1 MKVTKSN
8 PTLIGYVSSNKSSTN
23 LLLGSRQSKSIE
35 MLSSTRNLQIMASP
49 VKEELNGQQAITN
62 NSSQS
67 SLSIDSVD
75 YDYQIQKG
83 SQQHLDKAPPPD
95 KVSSKEQDTTEIEE
109 KRASFHQQQQL
120 DELPSFIISYNLHEK
135 KGRSHS
141 AGLLLIRSTENI
153 TDASSKYK
161 FPIAGERKKED
172 DERIGPIMKELSI
185 DDVSIDNN
193 IDQEKSAFIVPLNDN
208 LPEINQKSDVF
219 ETADDIP
226 SLVNAITE
234 SSSAKVEAA
243 PLKFLK
249 RLNKS
254 LEQLSSSSKYKY
266 PMSISKE
273 DLKTIDHIPQ
283 LENQEVSLDS
293 LYGNA
298 EVARNDLFP
307 PKLPV
312 EDGILQSATIPIIQ
326 ENVLNRSIDAGDEG
340 LLFMKA
346 PLFQDAEERGKD
358 LALPGRAFVKLSKSS
373 DFLFSTDKYKYPTSV
388 GSSNM
393 LHSTG
398 AGDIGDNL
406 DVSLDSLDFAGYI
419 QPGLD
424 NQLDSSNIHI
434 EIDPQSQIAEEVVE
448 EMPIASVKVDER
460 VDTEGN
466 SVRLPLSGLKF
477 VKLYKSSDFLSS
489 SASKYQNP
497 LSKSSQN
504 IAATTSHQDMA
515 QGDNQVSLDNIDDEV
530 ALLVEEAVKID
541 LVLTTV
547 ETDHHDSAH
556 LAITK
561 DEISGH
567 EIHPPEENMF
577 LIPAGGKR
585 VETDLPG
592 LQFLKLSKST
602 ELLSSTKKYKY
613 PSSLSVSYTNPDENS
628 IERQLSLD
636 SNSID
641 ESNRL
646 IVTLPN
652 DRDSTLPPAY
662 PPQEKFSDAPIVE
675 FDRPISPPLEFNLSS
690 SAAVEDNH
698 STMAFTVPPMK
709 LSKSTELLISTDKYR
724 FPASLSKI
732 NLAKENSTSSM
743 ANLEISLDSLH
754 DEQPPEQL
762 NNIMT
767 QENADT
773 VPSVENNER
782 ELVASLNG
790 PFIIPSLVSNQSQQ
804 PTTLE
809 DDEHYITIP
818 LSDQVLTS
826 MPGLQFA
833 RLSKSSE
840 YLLAVGKAKYQ
851 YPLSLS
857 NSNLSNAKNSDI
869 QRVREDSS
877 DSLDGKEEVFIEEK
891 QPQSA
896 IVAHHE
902 AALLPLIVSLYTE
915 PQVETILS
923 KKHNESI
930 KEEIAVESAPN
941 RSNTKQNEMNNHRVF
956 TEEIATRISTVSQNK
971 MLSATSPYDFKLS
984 DLLPGRIDSFA
995 SLLENLQVNKTQEFI
1010 ESNQRVEVFALMIDF
1025 RLLNRHLR
1033 YLCSC
1038 LELPL
1043 MLHNQIPFL
1052 LYHLKTN

>member
-1 MKVTKSN
+1 
-8 PTLIGYVSSNKSSTN
+8 
-23 LLLGSRQSKSIE
+23 
-35 MLSSTRNLQIMASP
+35 MASP
-49 VKEELNGQQAITN
+49 VKEELDGQQAITN

-83 SQQHLDKAPPPD
+83 SQQHLDLDKAPPLE
-95 KVSSKEQDTTEIEE
+95 KVSSKEQDATEIEE
-109 KRASFHQQQQL
+109 KRASFHQQEL
-120 DELPSFIISYNLHEK
+120 DEPPTFITAYNLDEK
-135 KGRSHS
+135 KRRPLS

-161 FPIAGERKKED
+161 FPIAGEREKED
-172 DERIGPIMKELSI
+172 DERIGTIMKELSI
-185 DDVSIDNN
+185 DDVSIDNS

-249 RLNKS
+249 RPNKS
-254 LEQLSSSSKYKY
+254 LGQLSSSSKYNY

-273 DLKTIDHIPQ
+273 DLKTIDHISQ

-293 LYGNA
+293 LYDNA
-298 EVARNDLFP
+298 ALERNDLFP
-307 PKLPV
+307 ARLPV
-312 EDGILQSATIPIIQ
+312 EDGILQSAAIPIIQ
-326 ENVLNRSIDAGDEG
+326 ENVLNRSIDADDEG
-340 LLFMKA
+340 LLLMKA

-358 LALPGRAFVKLSKSS
+358 LVLPGRGFVKLSKSS
-373 DFLFSTDKYKYPTSV
+373 DFLFSTDKYKYPTSF

-393 LHSTG
+393 LHSAG
-398 AGDIGDNL
+398 AGDIDDNF

-424 NQLDSSNIHI
+424 NQLDSSNISIQI
-434 EIDPQSQIAEEVVE
+434 EPQSQIAEEVVE
-448 EMPIASVKVDER
+448 EMPIASVKVDKGVE
-460 VDTEGN
+460 TEEN
-466 SVRLPLSGLKF
+466 SVRLLLLGLKF

-489 SASKYQNP
+489 SASKYQYP

-515 QGDNQVSLDNIDDEV
+515 QGDNQASLDNIDDEV

-541 LVLTTV
+541 LVLTTA
-547 ETDHHDSAH
+547 ETDYHDSAQ

-567 EIHPPEENMF
+567 EILPPEENMF
-577 LIPAGGKR
+577 LIPAEGKR
-585 VETDLPG
+585 AETDLPG
-592 LQFLKLSKST
+592 LQFLKLSKSSD
-602 ELLSSTKKYKY
+602 LLFSTIKYKY
-613 PSSLSVSYTNPDENS
+613 PSSLSVSYTKPDENS
-628 IERQLSLD
+628 IERQFSLD

-641 ESNRL
+641 DENQL
-646 IVTLPN
+646 IVTLAN
-652 DRDSTLPPAY
+652 DRDSTLPPAI
-662 PPQEKFSDAPIVE
+662 PPQEQFSNAPIVE
-675 FDRPISPPLEFNLSS
+675 IDRPISPTLEFNLSS

-698 STMAFTVPPMK
+698 STMAFTVCPMK
-709 LSKSTELLISTDKYR
+709 LSKSTELLISTDKYK
-724 FPASLSKI
+724 FPAPLSKI
-732 NLAKENSTSSM
+732 NLSKENFTSSM
-743 ANLEISLDSLH
+743 ANLEISLDSIH

-767 QENADT
+767 QENADK
-773 VPSVENNER
+773 VPCVENNER
-782 ELVASLNG
+782 ELVAILNG
-790 PFIIPSLVSNQSQQ
+790 PFIIPSLVSNQSQE

-809 DDEHYITIP
+809 DDEDYITRP
-818 LSDQVLTS
+818 LSDQVLTP

-857 NSNLSNAKNSDI
+857 NSNLSNAQNSDI
-869 QRVREDSS
+869 QRVREDSA
-877 DSLDGKEEVFIEEK
+877 DSLDGKEEVSISSEEK

-902 AALLPLIVSLYTE
+902 AALLPQIVSLYTE
-915 PQVETILS
+915 PQVETMFS
-923 KKHNESI
+923 KKNNESI
-930 KEEIAVESAPN
+930 EEEIAVESAPN
-941 RSNTKQNEMNNHRVF
+941 RSNTKQNEMNSHRVF
-956 TEEIATRISTVSQNK
+956 TEEIPTRISTVSQNT

-995 SLLENLQVNKTQEFI
+995 SLLENLQMNKTQEFI
-1010 ESNQRVEVFALMIDF
+1010 ESNQIVEVFARMIDF
-1025 RLLNRHLR
+1025 LLLNRHLL
-1033 YLCSC
+1033 YLCRC

-1043 MLHNQIPFL
+1043 ILHSQLSFL
-1052 LYHLKTN
+1052 LYHLKNN